1 MDSIRQT
8 DLFPDARNPE
18 NAQFINE
25 RCSVRTQD
33 GYRVVTVSGIA
44 LTQYAV
50 GDRLAEAHAMVSLV
64 EQGWADQNDVARVFG
79 YSARTVRRGPGRL
92 GPERRISQRT
102 STAVRCPRAVDPSTQ
117 GSGAFQSRD
126 RTTGGGQ

>member
-50 GDRLAEAHAMVSLV
+50 GDRMAEAHAMVSLV
-64 EQGWADQNDVARVFG
+64 EQGWADQERC
-79 YSARTVRRGPGRL
+79 GPGLWLL
-92 GPERRISQRT
+92 GADRAA
-102 STAVRCPRAVDPSTQ
+102 TAAPL
-117 GSGAFQSRD
+117 
-126 RTTGGGQ
+126 